1 MITDRVH
8 LPDTDTLYSYV
19 DAYEY
24 KSFQNQPPC
33 IGLSANLKDGLS
45 CIANTYVQAVLK
57 AGGMPVLIPITTN
70 PQVLAGIVDKLDGLI
85 MTGGGDINPLYCK
98 EEPIRELQDVEAV
111 RDEYDLILL
120 KLAADRQ
127 LPILGICRGHQ
138 LINAAFGGTLYQ
150 DIYAQHPVQ
159 PIKHSQLLNREYPSH
174 SVTLTQNSKLSQIL
188 GNRTHLYVNS
198 FHHQAVKEIA
208 LGFLGVATA
217 ADGINEGMEAYPD
230 KAIISVQWHPE
241 AMAANDDETMLR
253 LFEFQVK
260 ESQLFKQAKA
270 LHQKIVTID
279 SHTDTPMLFPGAFN
293 IGKKEGGKVNL
304 PLMEEG
310 HIDAAVMVAYLPQG
324 KRDEASLKQAT
335 AYATEKIN
343 QIKLQEKL
351 NPERMG
357 IAYNETDLR
366 RLKSEGKRAIFIAIE
381 NGYAIGKDISNLE
394 KFKAMGVTYITLCH
408 NGDND
413 ICDSH
418 RGAAQWNGLSAFGK
432 DVVKEMNRLGILIDI
447 SHAGE
452 KTIADVL
459 KESAYPIVA
468 SHSSARAL
476 CNHTRNLTNDQIR
489 AIASKGGVIQVCMY
503 KGFINSNA
511 EKASLTDVIEHIEHI
526 IRLVGVDHVG
536 IGSDFDGDGEVIG
549 CKAANELIN
558 ITTKLLEKGY
568 SEKDIEKIWGGNFL
582 RVLNQVQNANK

>member
-8 LPDTDTLYSYV
+8 LPDTDALYSYV

-24 KSFQNQPPC
+24 KPFQNQPPC

-85 MTGGGDINPLYCK
+85 MTGGADINPLYCN
-98 EEPIRELQDVEAV
+98 EEPIRELQDVDAV

-120 KLAADRQ
+120 KLATDRQ

-138 LINAAFGGTLYQ
+138 VINAAFGGTLYQ
-150 DIYAQHPVQ
+150 DIYAQHTEK
-159 PIKHSQLLNREYPSH
+159 PIKHSQSLSREYPSH
-174 SVTLTQNSKLSQIL
+174 TVTLAENSLLSQIL
-188 GNRTHLYVNS
+188 GNTTHLHVNS

-208 LGFLGVATA
+208 LGFIGVATA

-230 KAIISVQWHPE
+230 KSIISVQWHPE
-241 AMAANDDETMLR
+241 AMAANDNETMLR

-260 ESQLFKQAKA
+260 ESQRFKQAKA

-310 HIDAAVMVAYLPQG
+310 RIDAAVMVAYLPQK
-324 KRDEASLKQAT
+324 KRDEVSLKQAT
-335 AYATEKIN
+335 AYATEKLN
-343 QIKLQEKL
+343 QIKQQEKL

-357 IAYNETDLR
+357 IAYNEADLR
-366 RLKSEGKRAIFIAIE
+366 RLKNEGKKAIFIAIE

-394 KFKAMGVTYITLCH
+394 KFKTMGVTYITLCH

-418 RGAAQWNGLSAFGK
+418 RGAGEWNGLSPFGK
-432 DVVKEMNRLGILIDI
+432 EVIKEMNRLGILIDI

-452 KTIADVL
+452 NTIADVL
-459 KESAYPIVA
+459 KESRYPIIA

-476 CNHTRNLTNDQIR
+476 CNHTRNLTDDQIR
-489 AIASKGGVIQVCMY
+489 AIAAKGGVIQVCMY
-503 KGFINSNA
+503 KGFVNNNPQ
-511 EKASLTDVIEHIEHI
+511 EASLTNVIEHIEHI
-526 IRLVGVDHVG
+526 IRLVGINHVG
-536 IGSDFDGDGEVIG
+536 VGSDFDGDGEVIG
-549 CKAANELIN
+549 CKATNELIN
-558 ITTKLLEKGY
+558 ITVKLLEKGY

-582 RVLNQVQNANK
+582 RVLNNVQNAN